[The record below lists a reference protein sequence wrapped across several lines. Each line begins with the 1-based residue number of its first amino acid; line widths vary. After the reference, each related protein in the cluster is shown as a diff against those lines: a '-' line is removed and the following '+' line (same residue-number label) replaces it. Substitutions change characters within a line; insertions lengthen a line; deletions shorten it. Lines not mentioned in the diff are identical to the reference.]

1 MTAII
6 AVLDNKWVHIW
17 TDSREWA
24 DWRKSDNKVKCI
36 TISDKIIYACA
47 WESFIVGVIERFYNN
62 NIVSIDDDTLLK
74 LREYIEKYTESD
86 FCIIISDWVIIK
98 ILDSRQLRDEHTHT
112 WCWSWWLQAMSVYL
126 FVKWIE
132 FWDDEETFIK
142 YWINQAIKMD
152 INCWWEA
159 KYYFL
164 KKPEAKE
171 EKKSKRTMASDLA
184 KLRKT
189 DGQ

>member
-36 TISDKIIYACA
+36 TISK
-47 WESFIVGVIERFYNN
+47 
-62 NIVSIDDDTLLK
+62 K
-74 LREYIEKYTESD
+74 
-86 FCIIISDWVIIK
+86 
-98 ILDSRQLRDEHTHT
+98 HTHT